1 MIRLTLLLVAGIAG
15 AMLVFGTE
23 SEDVSKAP
31 IVETVL
37 ASSETPEGAPA
48 PAPKAEVVQAAVD
61 PVTLSLPR
69 VEMIIEK
76 AVATTAGAEAAVE
89 QAVAR
94 IPAAVAEVAARADV
108 TRTESLDLT
117 RVKPITTAVESAM
130 AAVMEPRIVRV
141 TGSSVNLRAGPSTS
155 TSVLARL
162 TRDARAEVLDEA
174 ADGWFRIRDLASG
187 TEGFMSGDFL
197 TAVNPG

>member
-23 SEDVSKAP
+23 AEDVSKAP

-48 PAPKAEVVQAAVD
+48 PAPKAETVQAAVD

-162 TRDARAEVLDEA
+162 TRDTRAEVLDEA

-197 TAVNPG
+197 AAVNPG